1 MVEFG
6 RLGRVLLTIL
16 GEQCLPLLARLLPT
30 PAHRAFEALA
40 NAIVAIRGNV
50 DAHFDRGE
58 YIDCLKKLAGLKVPV
73 DDFFEKV
80 LVNAKEPK
88 VRANR
93 LSLLSELS
101 YLLNKVADLAK
112 LAA

>member
-1 MVEFG
+1 MIHSGWAARMNSGDRRGNSPIVAG
-6 RLGRVLLTIL
+6 TMLRALGLGRAVLVSEV
-16 GEQCLPLLARLLPT
+16 GSFAEFPDDVC
-30 PAHRAFEALA
+30 
-40 NAIVAIRGNV
+40 
-50 DAHFDRGE
+50 
-58 YIDCLKKLAGLKVPV
+58 LKVPV

-93 LSLLSELS
+93 LALLSELS